1 MSLQDLN
8 QVMVF
13 GTFDMVHQG
22 HVNLFKQAR
31 KLVKNPFLI
40 VSIARDKNVLKIK
53 GHLPRKTQAER
64 KLMVAKNPLVDK
76 VVIGGSEDHLP
87 HIIKERPDV
96 IALGYDQVAY
106 VRGLRTRLKE
116 AGLKTLI
123 VRLKPFKPKV
133 YKTTLLQQK
142 TS

>member
-1 MSLQDLN
+1 MSPQNLN
-8 QVMVF
+8 RVMVF

-22 HVNLFKQAR
+22 HINLFVQAR

-53 GHLPRKTQAER
+53 NHLPRNSQQAR
-64 KLMVAKNPLVDK
+64 KSIVAENPLVDK
-76 VVIGGSEDHLP
+76 VVIGGSGDHIP
-87 HIIKERPDV
+87 HIIKEQPEV

-116 AGLKTLI
+116 AGLKTRI
-123 VRLKPFKPKV
+123 VRLKPYKPRV
-133 YKTTLLQQK
+133 YKTTLLQQ
-142 TS
+142 